1 MAVASS
7 TPVPTPNGWVQAGS
21 LSVGDYVFAADGSPC
36 KLTVAHHYKASKCY
50 RLEMDDAIS
59 LVGDQHLAMELQN
72 NKWRIRNCEYTHF
85 KSTKKRKGFKRPLVK
100 RTLEQL
106 AEPDALLHKGK
117 RSEYSLPNCG
127 PVQYPAV
134 DLPVP
139 PYVMGIWFATKRPS
153 GRHTGVGLDIE
164 AIRKR
169 MRGSGFYLAVRKH
182 KNGRP
187 VLQFRP
193 SIKESF
199 LFADALP
206 PSDIPS
212 QYMHAGVEQRQELL
226 DGLIDGGF
234 VVNHKNTNNFF
245 GTFAAYGDARMLQEL
260 VESLGVKSTL
270 SYKAIHRAYSLK
282 FCHKST
288 NPLFFRRF
296 LKKIEAVEPVECS
309 HLLSDRPILVGE
321 GFLAVC

>member
-7 TPVPTPNGWVQAGS
+7 TPVPTPNGWVQAGT

-36 KLTVAHHYKASKCY
+36 TLTVAHHYKASNCY

-72 NKWRIRNCEYTHF
+72 FRWRVKNTEYRNRQV
-85 KSTKKRKGFKRPLVK
+85 TKKRKGFKRPLVK

-106 AEPDALLHKGK
+106 AEPDALMHRGI
-117 RSEYSLPNCG
+117 RYEYSLANCQ
-127 PVQYPAV
+127 PVRYSWV

-139 PYVMGIWFATKRPS
+139 PYVMGIWFATRVPS
-153 GRHTGVGLDIE
+153 GRHSGVGLDVE

-169 MRGSGFYLAVRKH
+169 MRGSGFYMAVRKH
-182 KNGRP
+182 KNGKP

-212 QYMHAGVEQRQELL
+212 QYMHASVEQRQELL
-226 DGLIDGGF
+226 DGLIDGRF
-234 VVNHKNTNNFF
+234 VVNYKNTPDYV
-245 GTFAAYGDARMLQEL
+245 GTFKAYGDARMLQEL
-260 VESLGVKSTL
+260 VESLGIKSTL
-270 SYKAIHRAYSLK
+270 SYRARDRSYFLK

-288 NPLFFRRF
+288 NPFFYRRF
-296 LKKIEAVEPVECS
+296 LRKIEKVEPVECS